1 MALAVALKKKTGP
14 KRKDFEEALTSGPV
28 PELVAL
34 RQEVEDFAK
43 QFPTIGFER
52 ATMRYQD

>member
-1 MALAVALKKKTGP
+1 MELSVALKKQTGP
-14 KRKDFEEALTSGPV
+14 KRKDFEQALTASPP
-28 PELVAL
+28 PELIAL

>member
-1 MALAVALKKKTGP
+1 MKKQTGP
-14 KRKDFEEALTSGPV
+14 KRKDFEQALTASPP
-28 PELVAL
+28 PELIAL